1 MLDKKSYSFYIFL
14 MFARSATKRHSWAYE
29 DGEIKLK
36 EDQFIHCTA
45 RIIGQLQDRFM
56 TKAGYEPDTPT
67 NSFRVLVVVP
77 SQTLRPIPEKKVSA
91 SDFRKG
97 LQQRLQRGAQR
108 AAAKSASQ
116 ASREEPATPTSIA
129 EESDED
135 IFEFDTPE
143 TPLAKRKRTE

>member
-67 NSFRVLVVVP
+67 NSFR
-77 SQTLRPIPEKKVSA
+77 KKVSA